1 MVMYETYISHVKVN
15 VSAEAKGAKRR
26 SSRVLTATVKQTW
39 HLTIKLFASVSPSRV

>member
-39 HLTIKLFASVSPSRV
+39 H